1 MSGDLVTKLASIVI
15 DGRRTM
21 EEVALSVAS
30 AMDGSGDL
38 SELSGLL
45 SDGELLQLQG
55 GPTGFAVHCC
65 RLQPVYRFTVYT
77 TPLINA
83 NDQFTT
89 LCAER
94 VATSAGVRA

>member
-1 MSGDLVTKLASIVI
+1 MIYVRLKIVSPSLQFKVTAFMSGDLVTKLASIVI

-45 SDGELLQLQG
+45 SDEELLQLQG
-55 GPTGFAVHCC
+55 GPTGFGVNCS
-65 RLQPVYRFTVYT
+65 RLQPVYFSIQIKFKWLN
-77 TPLINA
+77 P
-83 NDQFTT
+83 
-89 LCAER
+89 
-94 VATSAGVRA
+94 

>member
-45 SDGELLQLQG
+45 SDEELRQLQG
-55 GPTGFAVHCC
+55 GPTGFAVHCS
-65 RLQPVYRFTVYT
+65 RGQPVYF
-77 TPLINA
+77 
-83 NDQFTT
+83 
-89 LCAER
+89 
-94 VATSAGVRA
+94 SAQIKSK

>member
-38 SELSGLL
+38 SELRGLL
-45 SDGELLQLQG
+45 SEEELGQLQG
-55 GPTGFAVHCC
+55 GPTGFRIRTNFHMIAFPGQIQGVKS
-65 RLQPVYRFTVYT
+65 YRV
-77 TPLINA
+77 TPKLHI
-83 NDQFTT
+83 F
-89 LCAER
+89 L
-94 VATSAGVRA
+94 

>member
-55 GPTGFAVHCC
+55 GPTGFAVHCN
-65 RLQPVYRFTVYT
+65 RLQPVFLVQ
-77 TPLINA
+77 IK
-83 NDQFTT
+83 
-89 LCAER
+89 
-94 VATSAGVRA
+94 SK

>member
-30 AMDGSGDL
+30 AMDGSGEL

-45 SDGELLQLQG
+45 SDEELQQLQG

-65 RLQPVYRFTVYT
+65 RLQPVFFRYKSS
-77 TPLINA
+77 LWISA
-83 NDQFTT
+83 N
-89 LCAER
+89 
-94 VATSAGVRA
+94 